1 MGVRLSTSYRLLDG
15 TNSDIGLTSVVT
27 DGRLRIGNP
36 NVDTSCGPAGQSSI
50 RITVSTAVGSV
61 IVVTVDAAEA
71 LRNVR
76 SAVFARRRGIGRRPW
91 SDRHADHPPNRPLTV
106 RRCGKGGGVYIKWDG
121 ADYELRPDVL
131 ASLRASGLLRIC
143 LDPFPRNA
151 DRSLSLTVL
160 RCGMDSGPAQI
171 RTAVT
176 ATRRPKDTKLP
187 HRPASTIVDAGS
199 FNGSETADRACGW
212 RFPLTLRT
220 VRSRPCPDSDG
231 PP

>member
-106 RRCGKGGGVYIKWDG
+106 RRCGKRGLYQVGRRRLRTTPRRARFATRVWSTSNLLGSISPQRRPFAVAHGFALREKWAG
-121 ADYELRPDVL
+121 ADSNCGYGHPKAEGYQATPP
-131 ASLRASGLLRIC
+131 ARIYNC
-143 LDPFPRNA
+143 
-151 DRSLSLTVL
+151 
-160 RCGMDSGPAQI
+160 
-171 RTAVT
+171 
-176 ATRRPKDTKLP
+176 RR
-187 HRPASTIVDAGS
+187 RIV
-199 FNGSETADRACGW
+199 
-212 RFPLTLRT
+212 
-220 VRSRPCPDSDG
+220 
-231 PP
+231 

>member
-27 DGRLRIGNP
+27 DGRLRVGNP

-106 RRCGKGGGVYIKWDG
+106 RRCGKRGLYQVGRRRLRTTPRRARFATRVWSTSNLRAVTIHPHPRLVAIAPRRLDAGWIVG
-121 ADYELRPDVL
+121 RRRFELR
-131 ASLRASGLLRIC
+131 LRPPEGRRI
-143 LDPFPRNA
+143 PSYP
-151 DRSLSLTVL
+151 T
-160 RCGMDSGPAQI
+160 GPHLQ
-171 RTAVT
+171 
-176 ATRRPKDTKLP
+176 L
-187 HRPASTIVDAGS
+187 
-199 FNGSETADRACGW
+199 
-212 RFPLTLRT
+212 
-220 VRSRPCPDSDG
+220 
-231 PP
+231 